1 MEVEK
6 VCLLQETLVFRRH
19 PRGEPWLS
27 YGPGQMA
34 SSVPNASL
42 TLIFRQELGML
53 AFSTVRA
60 LRLLWNEVCH
70 LSRCIMHYRGKILA
84 GQYF

>member
-34 SSVPNASL
+34 SSVS
-42 TLIFRQELGML
+42 
-53 AFSTVRA
+53 
-60 LRLLWNEVCH
+60 
-70 LSRCIMHYRGKILA
+70 
-84 GQYF
+84 